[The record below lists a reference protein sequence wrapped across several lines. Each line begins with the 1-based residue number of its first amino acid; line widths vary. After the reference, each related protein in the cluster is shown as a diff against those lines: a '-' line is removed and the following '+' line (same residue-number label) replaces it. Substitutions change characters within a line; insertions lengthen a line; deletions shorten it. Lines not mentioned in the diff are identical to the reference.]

1 MIVTLDPV
9 QRPNWRAANPSMS
22 FNVLLP
28 GVAMKLKPLAAAAL
42 LATSLSSFAATDLGT
57 LGTDPV
63 FFNGTG
69 SGFVF
74 DTFTFTL
81 SELSNLRIDVTDL
94 KFPSSWSFSNLGI
107 ALLDESFATLGS
119 ATAANGLSFSG
130 LAAGTYALALTGF
143 TNGTYG
149 GAYAGVLAAA
159 PVPEPETY
167 ALMLAGLG
175 IVGFIASRRRSNV

>member
-1 MIVTLDPV
+1 
-9 QRPNWRAANPSMS
+9 
-22 FNVLLP
+22 
-28 GVAMKLKPLAAAAL
+28 MKLKPLAVAAL
-42 LATSLSSFAATDLGT
+42 LATSASAFAATDLGT
-57 LGTDPV
+57 LGSDPV
-63 FFNGTG
+63 FFNGSG

-81 SELSNLRIDVTDL
+81 SELSTLRVDVTDL
-94 KFPSSWSFSNLGI
+94 KFPPTWSFSNLGI
-107 ALLDESFATLGS
+107 ALLDSSFATVGS
-119 ATAANGLSFSG
+119 GNAADGLSFSG

-143 TNGTYG
+143 TSGSMG

-175 IVGFIASRRRSNV
+175 IVGFIASRRRNNV